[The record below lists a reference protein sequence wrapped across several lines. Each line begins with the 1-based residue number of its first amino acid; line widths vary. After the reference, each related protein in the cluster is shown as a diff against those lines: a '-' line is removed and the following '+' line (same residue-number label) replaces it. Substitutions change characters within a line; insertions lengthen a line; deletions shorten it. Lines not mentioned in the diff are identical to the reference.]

1 MGDFKQWETKFDK
14 QDLVDFTFNRE
25 ALLWLKLKS
34 ISKKEPQNDFLQFSG
49 ISPQTTG
56 VKKIWCELF
65 DTMKNDIEGS
75 IRLLDDFSEAENQK
89 QLSVL
94 DIEALSNDLYKVQS
108 FKWGGD
114 HTNSL
119 DKYLVTRYVKAIISY
134 DELQSKVPEIGDA
147 AYEIGRAHV

>member
-65 DTMKNDIEGS
+65 DTMKMILKALFVFLM
-75 IRLLDDFSEAENQK
+75 IFLRLKIKSNSAFLISRLCQMICIKFSHLNGE
-89 QLSVL
+89 
-94 DIEALSNDLYKVQS
+94 
-108 FKWGGD
+108 
-114 HTNSL
+114 
-119 DKYLVTRYVKAIISY
+119 VTIQT
-134 DELQSKVPEIGDA
+134 L
-147 AYEIGRAHV
+147 

>member
-14 QDLVDFTFNRE
+14 LDLVDFTFNRE

-94 DIEALSNDLYKVQS
+94 DIETLSNDLYKVQS

-119 DKYLVTRYVKAIISY
+119 DKYFSEFSSWNNAILHILSFPSLTISNTSSTTSS
-134 DELQSKVPEIGDA
+134 LS
-147 AYEIGRAHV
+147 

>member
-65 DTMKNDIEGS
+65 DTMKNDLEGS

-89 QLSVL
+89 RLCQMICIKFRHLNG
-94 DIEALSNDLYKVQS
+94 E
-108 FKWGGD
+108 
-114 HTNSL
+114 
-119 DKYLVTRYVKAIISY
+119 VTIQT
-134 DELQSKVPEIGDA
+134 L
-147 AYEIGRAHV
+147 

>member
-1 MGDFKQWETKFDK
+1 MCLSDAFETKFDK

-75 IRLLDDFSEAENQK
+75 IRLLDDFSEIAYAEAHNVPLK
-89 QLSVL
+89 
-94 DIEALSNDLYKVQS
+94 INREAESCS
-108 FKWGGD
+108 FQPGFSALFHRSGR
-114 HTNSL
+114 SL
-119 DKYLVTRYVKAIISY
+119 HNA
-134 DELQSKVPEIGDA
+134 G
-147 AYEIGRAHV
+147 